1 MCLPTHKPKAI
12 LLCATNDDWK
22 AVKQAT
28 KSIIFMGTPHMG
40 SEKVEDLVVVQK
52 LASLMKLQT
61 AVATNLT
68 KELRAFS
75 NSVQDINME
84 FTIDVHRSIKLLCCY
99 ESHPQRLPNGTKEI
113 IVPQWS
119 AVLQGV
125 DNIDLNC
132 THSGLPKFA
141 SPLHPR
147 FELFWGE
154 VERLVRLA
162 ESPPIKP
169 IKKAPTW
176 TDDDAT
182 QYETPLTCPK
192 NANFPK
198 PSPPRPRQ
206 NAPLRRRHEVG
217 KASKSSRESA
227 IRSSVDKLLKEVTS
241 RINVDLPTQH
251 ETAVSQA
258 QNRTRP
264 EKFDVKDFNDFT
276 RLLRSVTPENKGLDR
291 EAPHWQTCSWIL
303 EDPAFVKWKENKNG
317 SLLFITGS
325 PGCGKSNLAK

>member
-1 MCLPTHKPKAI
+1 
-12 LLCATNDDWK
+12 
-22 AVKQAT
+22 
-28 KSIIFMGTPHMG
+28 MGTPHMG
-40 SEKVEDLVVVQK
+40 SEKAEDLVVVQK

-99 ESHPQRLPNGTKEI
+99 ESHPQRLPNGAKEI
-113 IVPQWS
+113 VSEPCGHVNPANLAKIVPQWS

-162 ESPPIKP
+162 EPPPIKP
-169 IKKAPTW
+169 LKKAPTW
-176 TDDDAT
+176 TDEDVT
-182 QYETPLTCPK
+182 QYEIPLACLET
-192 NANFPK
+192 ANFPR
-198 PSPPRPRQ
+198 PSPRPRQ
-206 NAPLRRRHEVG
+206 NAPPRRRHEVG
-217 KASKSSRESA
+217 KASKVSRESA

-258 QNRTRP
+258 QNRTQP
-264 EKFDVKDFNDFT
+264 EKFG
-276 RLLRSVTPENKGLDR
+276 RLRCCSRSICYADLQKMSRTLVI
-291 EAPHWQTCSWIL
+291 S
-303 EDPAFVKWKENKNG
+303 PAFFA
-317 SLLFITGS
+317 L
-325 PGCGKSNLAK
+325 

>member
-1 MCLPTHKPKAI
+1 
-12 LLCATNDDWK
+12 
-22 AVKQAT
+22 
-28 KSIIFMGTPHMG
+28 MGTPHMG
-40 SEKVEDLVVVQK
+40 SEKAEDLVVVQK

-68 KELRAFS
+68 KELRSFS

-113 IVPQWS
+113 VSEPFGHIDPANVAKIVPQWS

-154 VERLVRLA
+154 VQRLVRLA

-176 TDDDAT
+176 TDEDAT
-182 QYETPLTCPK
+182 QYETPLTCST
-192 NANFPK
+192 NADFPR
-198 PSPPRPRQ
+198 PAPPRPRQ

-217 KASKSSRESA
+217 KASKASRESA
-227 IRSSVDKLLKEVTS
+227 VRSSVDKLLKEVTS
-241 RINVDLPTQH
+241 RINVDLSIKH
-251 ETAVSQA
+251 ETVVSQA
-258 QNRTRP
+258 QNRAQP
-264 EKFDVKDFNDFT
+264 EKFG
-276 RLLRSVTPENKGLDR
+276 RLKYRYRSVWYADLQKTSR
-291 EAPHWQTCSWIL
+291 SSTISSAFFAP
-303 EDPAFVKWKENKNG
+303 
-317 SLLFITGS
+317 
-325 PGCGKSNLAK
+325 

>member
-22 AVKQAT
+22 GVKQAT

-40 SEKVEDLVVVQK
+40 SEKAEDLVVVQK

-113 IVPQWS
+113 VSKSCGQVYPANFAKIVPQWS

-192 NANFPK
+192 NANFPR

-258 QNRTRP
+258 QNRTQP
-264 EKFDVKDFNDFT
+264 EKFG
-276 RLLRSVTPENKGLDR
+276 RPRCCYRSIWYADLQKTSRNLMI
-291 EAPHWQTCSWIL
+291 S
-303 EDPAFVKWKENKNG
+303 PAFFA
-317 SLLFITGS
+317 L
-325 PGCGKSNLAK
+325 